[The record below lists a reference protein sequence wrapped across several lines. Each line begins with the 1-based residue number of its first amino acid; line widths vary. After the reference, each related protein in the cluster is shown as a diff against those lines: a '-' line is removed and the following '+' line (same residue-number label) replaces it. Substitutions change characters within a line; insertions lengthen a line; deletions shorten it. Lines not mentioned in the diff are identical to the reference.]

1 MPSPIPVKVL
11 PIDPESD
18 TYQIALPTRFS
29 DDQNIVAITYPK
41 EVPVEQA
48 IADIHKNNP
57 RDSADTQIQQM
68 LDPEYRKN
76 MPMEDFKEW
85 KKDKRAME
93 GTQMDVNY
101 FGLAYDAAKAFVKG
115 GAQTVAAVAGAD
127 PSDPDIRK
135 QQRDVWNAIEGGLQ
149 GTERLLQL
157 GKMAATLANRAITF
171 DTDKTDQIE
180 YDLFQQQNN
189 FVDTMQRR
197 GAGDLITADIP
208 KGTTPEPTKED
219 IEQINSI
226 SNFLDATTLLPGV
239 NVLEKMGQKM
249 AANSVLKYAVP
260 KYIAGTIAPK
270 LAFGAAEYAGK
281 ALDYGTKLIINQV
294 DKAIG
299 AVAANAETKAAQVIA
314 GRAIAFGMGDYA
326 LGGSLIGS
334 AIAGKGLRAVGEIG
348 GAVSEAMAKGQPVRG
363 ALREVAETTS
373 SDVVRGAARFA
384 VKLAP
389 PEAAFDAFKHTA
401 GAAFDMGLFM
411 GGIGAMQAYAAQD
424 DPIHGF
430 MEGFASG
437 AGVGSAFGAVGARGA
452 AKDAKFKRLA
462 EYFDNDLRSR
472 PPQVAIDVNGQQVPI
487 NDLEGRVALFNRDD
501 LSPEQKGFIL
511 SLTQAHEKS
520 GNSVYFHDGSPE
532 MLARLE
538 AAGIGAGE
546 GVQFFDGPDGRSTV
560 VMDASALNPGT
571 AVEEVF
577 HGMVSDSVIKEI
589 GRNINLELKAATAP
603 EAAVDPTLPTYAP
616 RRSAANKARGQE
628 MLNDLQGFADR
639 YIDLLEKS
647 GTESGRAKAAEYRSL
662 IYRVAT
668 DPNMMPDI
676 KTDILAPILNEY
688 GANYA
693 RAKLAGMRLPNLME
707 GNIRNLWD
715 SLWDKTMGNLLSS
728 LDASKIGAKRDP
740 ITGHFFNEKGKRV
753 INPTLERMVDRFL
766 EAASEGRKEIPA
778 ENTTSG
784 TYYFDVRS
792 DKPFVSYEDMI
803 DGKQTTPA
811 QKRKIHNE
819 MFKLNAEW
827 LNANS
832 PVDNVVLVTD
842 RLKYEGAFHGN
853 ITKMKSG
860 KDTLIFSQNLPE
872 AFFDHLAETEQ
883 ITPEQA
889 KILKYINRSMV
900 GGQIVTVDSWADI
913 GKHKGDRSLV
923 YYGRG
928 NRAFLPVSFQQ
939 GPTGGF
945 TVSGLDV
952 TRVWDYAKRASK
964 KVRAVREEFR
974 AKGIDSMQEFLP
986 YMQRY
991 FDNYSSDNPI
1001 PAAEL
1006 KDFSPAMRDVI
1017 SMALSDSIGIRDYF
1031 EAEDK
1036 SKFQN
1041 LHTFSARLVGKPEA
1055 SVVTKYRR
1063 GDITHA
1069 EMNRGLEAKGARRR
1083 VVPLGGDE
1091 AQAIKAVKMARESVS
1106 LLQLRADRLLGLS
1119 DFSIN
1124 NAPFVIRYNPYKVT
1138 NLVRANFSPGRTI
1151 NETIGDSQVIT
1162 DAVNG
1167 KRMIVKPN
1175 GKVTLFDG
1183 ESKSIHNSIE
1193 EAQDFANSRTNKQDI
1208 DVDVEYLNLAKD
1220 PEKNNAAL
1228 RRIIETEA
1236 EKSGYNSPTVFHG
1249 SIEKGL
1255 TRFDVNKAMEVEGA
1269 IFFTTNEDVASQYT
1283 YERAYGDIISDQPL
1297 GDITTAKLRIENP
1310 LEYKSKGRVVDAIE
1324 MGRAIDFAKAN
1335 NHDGVVIRNI
1345 DDSIGMTG
1353 DMGDVYVVF
1362 NSNQI
1367 KSVSPLTYSNSGEII
1382 PPSQRFNKRTDDI
1395 RFSPRRKKDAIESTD
1410 NAFNDPTNSIRA
1422 LSDKAARLYRD
1433 GHLEIGELNKIL
1445 VTLNQRQGKSTTEAR
1460 KEAALFVADA
1470 VRGLK
1475 PAIIEPEKTVQIE
1488 LPPEEK
1494 PQITYEGMTHDE
1506 AVSLKLL
1513 NKNGTVSIS
1522 KVRKYHAEKARQ
1534 QRELDRVEREKNA
1547 EIEAL
1552 NKKQEADKQ
1561 SKEKERL
1568 AQEAENAK
1576 KLKKAQD
1583 EQEKARLRKEKADA
1597 RDDEAA
1603 KAKAQ
1608 REYDATT
1615 RRIEQM
1621 IRDDNEKAYLEREKI
1636 EANFEKRM
1644 ERIRAR
1650 ARKIRA
1656 KTMENLLKEQDQ
1668 SYDAYVKE
1676 FFVQEA
1682 KAEKEAMVGSAE
1694 RRKAGE
1700 EAEVAARKQRTAERA
1715 AGMKSLL
1722 EARDAQAAEDAATV
1736 LKWQNRLAD
1745 QQTAMQDRAQRKAEA
1760 RDIAAQEKKVEQMP
1774 PISDPRIPEGA
1785 RITFTPSR
1793 KFKVYYSGAGLVGI
1807 TDDFESALKLSN
1819 KYATRKVAIR

>member
-48 IADIHKNNP
+48 IEDIHKNNP

-85 KKDKRAME
+85 KKDRRAME

-101 FGLAYDAAKAFVKG
+101 FGLAYDAVKAFAKG
-115 GAQTVAAVAGAD
+115 GVQTVAATVGTD

-135 QQRDVWNAIEGGLQ
+135 QQRDMWNAIEGGLQ

-189 FVDTMQRR
+189 FADTMQRR
-197 GAGDLITADIP
+197 AAGDLITADIP

-219 IEQINSI
+219 IERINSI

-249 AANSVLKYAVP
+249 AANAVLKYAVP

-384 VKLAP
+384 AKLAP

-647 GTESGRAKAAEYRSL
+647 GTESGKAKAAEYRSL

-676 KTDILAPILNEY
+676 KADILAPILNEY

-784 TYYFDVRS
+784 TYYFDVRA

-803 DGKQTTPA
+803 DGRQTTQA
-811 QKRKIHNE
+811 EKKKIHNAA
-819 MFKLNAEW
+819 FKEAAEW

-853 ITKMKSG
+853 ITNMKSG
-860 KDTLIFSQNLPE
+860 KDALIFTQNMPE
-872 AFFDHLAETEQ
+872 AFFDFEAERGRL
-883 ITPEQA
+883 TPEQA
-889 KILKYINRSMV
+889 KLHKLMSRAMQS
-900 GGQIVTVDSWADI
+900 GQIVMVDSWADI
-913 GKHKGDRSLV
+913 GRHKGDRSLV

-928 NRAFLPVSFQQ
+928 NRAFLPVSYQQ
-939 GPTGGF
+939 GPTGGL

-991 FDNYSSDNPI
+991 FDNYSSENPI

-1017 SMALSDSIGIRDYF
+1017 SMALSDSIGIRESF
-1031 EAEDK
+1031 RAEDEG
-1036 SKFQN
+1036 KFQN

-1106 LLQLRADRLLGLS
+1106 LLQLRADRVLGLS

-1193 EAQDFANSRTNKQDI
+1193 EAQDFANSRTNKQDLQSPPAPQE
-1208 DVDVEYLNLAKD
+1208 DVEVMLA
-1220 PEKNNAAL
+1220 
-1228 RRIIETEA
+1228 
-1236 EKSGYNSPTVFHG
+1236 
-1249 SIEKGL
+1249 
-1255 TRFDVNKAMEVEGA
+1255 
-1269 IFFTTNEDVASQYT
+1269 
-1283 YERAYGDIISDQPL
+1283 
-1297 GDITTAKLRIENP
+1297 
-1310 LEYKSKGRVVDAIE
+1310 
-1324 MGRAIDFAKAN
+1324 
-1335 NHDGVVIRNI
+1335 
-1345 DDSIGMTG
+1345 
-1353 DMGDVYVVF
+1353 
-1362 NSNQI
+1362 
-1367 KSVSPLTYSNSGEII
+1367 
-1382 PPSQRFNKRTDDI
+1382 
-1395 RFSPRRKKDAIESTD
+1395 PRRKKDAIESAD

-1475 PAIIEPEKTVQIE
+1475 PEIIEPKKTVQIE

-1494 PQITYEGMTHDE
+1494 SQITYEGMTHDE

-1522 KVRKYHAEKARQ
+1522 KVRKYHAEKARAQ
-1534 QRELDRVEREKNA
+1534 KELDRIYSERQA
-1547 EIEAL
+1547 ELEAL
-1552 NKKQEADKQ
+1552 QKQEAKRSQ
-1561 SKEKERL
+1561 RIAGMLKEERAIQLKEGEERTMEAEAIMEKYRKSATKERAAVMERL
-1568 AQEAENAK
+1568 LRERDIARDNPVQRGGEYDRISNRIAKMIRDENERVY
-1576 KLKKAQD
+1576 L
-1583 EQEKARLRKEKADA
+1583 EQEKGQSEADKVMEKYRAKARKE
-1597 RDDEAA
+1597 
-1603 KAKAQ
+1603 
-1608 REYDATT
+1608 
-1615 RRIEQM
+1615 
-1621 IRDDNEKAYLEREKI
+1621 
-1636 EANFEKRM
+1636 
-1644 ERIRAR
+1644 
-1650 ARKIRA
+1650 RA
-1656 KTMENLLKEQDQ
+1656 KMMDNLLKEQDQ

-1682 KAEKEAMVGSAE
+1682 KAEKEAMVGGAE

-1722 EARDAQAAEDAATV
+1722 EARDAQTAEDAATV

>member
-1 MPSPIPVKVL
+1 MASPIPTKVL

-18 TYQIALPTRFS
+18 SYQIALPTRFS

-48 IADIHKNNP
+48 IEDIHKNNP

-68 LDPEYRKN
+68 LDPEYRRN

-85 KKDKRAME
+85 KKDRRAME

-101 FGLAYDAAKAFVKG
+101 FGLAYDAVKAFAKG
-115 GAQTVAAVAGAD
+115 GVQTVAATAGAD

-135 QQRDVWNAIEGGLQ
+135 QQRDMWNAIEGGLQ

-157 GKMAATLANRAITF
+157 GKMAATLTNRAVTI

-189 FVDTMQRR
+189 FVDTIQKR
-197 GAGDLITADIP
+197 GAGDLITKDIP

-226 SNFLDATTLLPGV
+226 SNFLDATTLLPGI

-249 AANSVLKYAVP
+249 AANSILKYAVP

-270 LAFGAAEYAGK
+270 LAFGAAEYTGK

-314 GRAIAFGMGDYA
+314 GRVIAFGMGDYA

-373 SDVVRGAARFA
+373 SDVVRSAARFA

-437 AGVGSAFGAVGARGA
+437 AGVGSAFGAAGARGA

-487 NDLEGRVALFNRDD
+487 NDLEGRVALFNRGD

-560 VMDASALNPGT
+560 VMDSSALSPGT

-616 RRSAANKARGQE
+616 KRSAASKARGQE

-639 YIDLLEKS
+639 YIDLLEKG

-676 KTDILAPILNEY
+676 KTDILTPILNEY

-707 GNIRNLWD
+707 GNVRNLWD

-753 INPTLERMVDRFL
+753 INPTLERMVDRYL

-792 DKPFVSYEDMI
+792 DKPFISYEDVI

-819 MFKLNAEW
+819 MFKMNAEW

-860 KDTLIFSQNLPE
+860 KDTIIFSQNLPE

-883 ITPEQA
+883 VTPEQA
-889 KILKYINRSMV
+889 KVLKNINRSML

-964 KVRAVREEFR
+964 KVRSVREEFQ

-991 FDNYSSDNPI
+991 FDNYSSENPI

-1006 KDFSPAMRDVI
+1006 KGFSEPMRDVI

-1036 SKFQN
+1036 SRFQN

-1091 AQAIKAVKMARESVS
+1091 AQAIKAVRMARESVS

-1124 NAPFVIRYNPYKVT
+1124 NAPFSIRYNPYKVT

-1151 NETIGDSQVIT
+1151 NEKIGDSQVIT

-1167 KRMIVKPN
+1167 KRMIVKPT

-1183 ESKSIHNSIE
+1183 ENKSIHNSIE
-1193 EAQDFANSRTNKQDI
+1193 EAQDFANSRTNKQDLRNPPAPQE
-1208 DVDVEYLNLAKD
+1208 DVEVMLA
-1220 PEKNNAAL
+1220 
-1228 RRIIETEA
+1228 
-1236 EKSGYNSPTVFHG
+1236 
-1249 SIEKGL
+1249 
-1255 TRFDVNKAMEVEGA
+1255 
-1269 IFFTTNEDVASQYT
+1269 
-1283 YERAYGDIISDQPL
+1283 
-1297 GDITTAKLRIENP
+1297 
-1310 LEYKSKGRVVDAIE
+1310 
-1324 MGRAIDFAKAN
+1324 
-1335 NHDGVVIRNI
+1335 
-1345 DDSIGMTG
+1345 
-1353 DMGDVYVVF
+1353 
-1362 NSNQI
+1362 
-1367 KSVSPLTYSNSGEII
+1367 
-1382 PPSQRFNKRTDDI
+1382 
-1395 RFSPRRKKDAIESTD
+1395 PRRKKDAIESTD
-1410 NAFNDPTNSIRA
+1410 NAFSDPTNSIRA
-1422 LSDKAARLYRD
+1422 LSDKATRLYRD

-1460 KEAALFVADA
+1460 QEAALFVADA
-1470 VRGLK
+1470 VRGQR

-1494 PQITYEGMTHDE
+1494 SQITYDGMTQDE

-1513 NKNGTVSIS
+1513 NKNGTVSLS
-1522 KVRKYHAEKARQ
+1522 KVRKYHAEKARE

-1547 EIEAL
+1547 EVEAL

-1568 AQEAENAK
+1568 AQETENAK

-1597 RDDEAA
+1597 EDNEAA

-1621 IRDDNEKAYLEREKI
+1621 IRDDNEKAYLEREKN
-1636 EANFEKRM
+1636 ENDAEKLM
-1644 ERIRAR
+1644 EKYRAK
-1650 ARKIRA
+1650 ARKVRA
-1656 KTMENLLKEQDQ
+1656 KTMEGLLKEQDQ

-1682 KAEKEAMVGSAE
+1682 KADKEAMTGSLE

-1700 EAEVAARKQRTAERA
+1700 QAEVGARKQRTAERA
-1715 AGMKSLL
+1715 MDMKSLL
-1722 EARDAQAAEDAATV
+1722 EARDTQAAEDAATV
-1736 LKWQNRLAD
+1736 LKFQNRLAD

-1807 TDDFESALKLSN
+1807 TDDFESALKLSK

>member
-1 MPSPIPVKVL
+1 LDASLLVPPL
-11 PIDPESD
+11 G
-18 TYQIALPTRFS
+18 IAEK
-29 DDQNIVAITYPK
+29 I
-41 EVPVEQA
+41 
-48 IADIHKNNP
+48 
-57 RDSADTQIQQM
+57 
-68 LDPEYRKN
+68 
-76 MPMEDFKEW
+76 
-85 KKDKRAME
+85 
-93 GTQMDVNY
+93 
-101 FGLAYDAAKAFVKG
+101 
-115 GAQTVAAVAGAD
+115 
-127 PSDPDIRK
+127 
-135 QQRDVWNAIEGGLQ
+135 
-149 GTERLLQL
+149 
-157 GKMAATLANRAITF
+157 
-171 DTDKTDQIE
+171 
-180 YDLFQQQNN
+180 
-189 FVDTMQRR
+189 
-197 GAGDLITADIP
+197 GAGI
-208 KGTTPEPTKED
+208 
-219 IEQINSI
+219 
-226 SNFLDATTLLPGV
+226 
-239 NVLEKMGQKM
+239 
-249 AANSVLKYAVP
+249 AANTIARNILP
-260 KYIAGTIAPK
+260 KVIAGEILPK
-270 LAFGAAEYAGK
+270 LAFGAAEYTGK
-281 ALDYGTKLIINQV
+281 ALDYGTKLVLNGV
-294 DKAIG
+294 VGTVEKLAE
-299 AVAANAETKAAQVIA
+299 AAGT
-314 GRAIAFGMGDYA
+314 
-326 LGGSLIGS
+326 
-334 AIAGKGLRAVGEIG
+334 
-348 GAVSEAMAKGQPVRG
+348 GAVSPGAQYLARKAAVIGLGLTDATSGLVAMSAAGKFGLRPLGEMGGAMAKAMAEGAPVRG
-363 ALREVAETTS
+363 ALREVAQTSS
-373 SDVVRGAARFA
+373 SDVVRAMARGA
-384 VKLAP
+384 VKIAP
-389 PEAAFDAFKHTA
+389 PEAFFDGVKHIA
-401 GAAFDMGLFM
+401 SAAFDTGMFM
-411 GGIGAMQAYAAQD
+411 GTLGMMEASAAQD

-437 AGVGSAFGAVGARGA
+437 AGAGTMFGAVGARGA
-452 AKDAKFKRLA
+452 AKGAKVARLA
-462 EYFDNDLRSR
+462 EYFDNDIRGR
-472 PPQVAIDVNGQQVPI
+472 QPQAAIDVNGQQVRI
-487 NDLEGRVALFNRDD
+487 NDLDGRVALFNRDD
-501 LSPEQKGFIL
+501 LTPEQKGFIL

-532 MLARLE
+532 MLAALE

-560 VMDASALNPGT
+560 IMDASALSPGT

-676 KTDILAPILNEY
+676 KADILTPILNEY

-693 RAKLAGMRLPNLME
+693 RAKLAGMRLPNLMD

-715 SLWDKTMGNLLSS
+715 NLWDKTMGNLLSS
-728 LDASKIGAKRDP
+728 FDASKIGAMKDP

-753 INPTLERMVDRFL
+753 INPTLERMVDRYI
-766 EAASEGRKEIPA
+766 EAASEGRREIPA

-792 DKPFVSYEDMI
+792 DKPFVSYEDTI
-803 DGKQTTPA
+803 DGKQTTES
-811 QKRKIHNE
+811 QKKKIHNAA
-819 MFKLNAEW
+819 FKSNAAW

-832 PVDNVVLVTD
+832 PVDHVVLVTD
-842 RLKYEGAFHGN
+842 RLKYDGAFQGN

-860 KDTLIFSQNLPE
+860 KDTLIFTQTPPE
-872 AFFDHLAETEQ
+872 GLFDHAAREGQ
-883 ITPEQA
+883 ISAEQA
-889 KILKYINRSMV
+889 KVHKLMSRAMQA
-900 GGQIVTVDSWADI
+900 GQIVMVDSWADI

-928 NRAFLPVSFQQ
+928 NRAFLPISYQQ
-939 GPTGGF
+939 GPTGGL

-952 TRVWDYAKRASK
+952 TRVWSYAQRAAK
-964 KVRAVREEFR
+964 KVRAVREEFK

-991 FDNYSSDNPI
+991 FDNYSSENPI

-1006 KDFSPAMRDVI
+1006 KDFSPTMRDVI
-1017 SMALSDSIGIRDYF
+1017 SMALSDSIGIREYF
-1031 EAEDK
+1031 RAEDEG
-1036 SKFQN
+1036 KFQN
-1041 LHTFSARLVGKPEA
+1041 LHTFSARLVGSPEA

-1069 EMNRGLEAKGARRR
+1069 EMNRGLEAKGARQR
-1083 VVPLGGDE
+1083 VVPLGKTE
-1091 AQAIKAVKMARESVS
+1091 AEAVKAVKMARESVS
-1106 LLQLRADRLLGLS
+1106 LLQLRADRILGLS

-1124 NAPFVIRYNPYKVT
+1124 SAPFAIKYNPYKVT

-1151 NETIGDSQVIT
+1151 NEKIGDSQVIT

-1167 KRMIVKPN
+1167 KRMIVKPT

-1183 ESKSIHNSIE
+1183 ENKSIHDSVE

-1208 DVDVEYLNLAKD
+1208 NVDAEYLNLAKN

-1297 GDITTAKLRIENP
+1297 GDITTAKLKIENP
-1310 LEYKSKGRVVDAIE
+1310 LEYKSKGKVVDAIE

-1367 KSVSPLTYSNSGEII
+1367 KSVSPVTYSNSGEII

-1410 NAFNDPTNSIRA
+1410 NAFNDPTNSLRA

-1475 PAIIEPEKTVQIE
+1475 PEIIQQEKAPEVE
-1488 LPPEEK
+1488 LPAEE
-1494 PQITYEGMTHDE
+1494 PSNVTYEGMTRDE
-1506 AVSLKLL
+1506 AVTLKLL
-1513 NKNGTVSIS
+1513 NKNGTVSVS
-1522 KVRKYHAEKARQ
+1522 KIRKYNAEKARE
-1534 QRELDRVEREKNA
+1534 QRELDRIEKEKNA
-1547 EIEAL
+1547 EVESLARAAKRKEDQ
-1552 NKKQEADKQ
+1552 NKREQDQKDQARQKELDAAKRAG
-1561 SKEKERL
+1561 EKEY
-1568 AQEAENAK
+1568 E
-1576 KLKKAQD
+1576 
-1583 EQEKARLRKEKADA
+1583 
-1597 RDDEAA
+1597 
-1603 KAKAQ
+1603 
-1608 REYDATT
+1608 ATT
-1615 RRIEQM
+1615 KRIEKM
-1621 IRDDNEKAYLEREKI
+1621 IRDDNEKAYLEREK
-1636 EANFEKRM
+1636 EEKDAEKLM
-1644 ERIRAR
+1644 EKYRAK
-1650 ARKIRA
+1650 ARKERA
-1656 KTMENLLKEQDQ
+1656 KTMETLFKEQDQ

-1676 FFVQEA
+1676 FLAQDDLTSKQAVA
-1682 KAEKEAMVGSAE
+1682 AGVE

-1700 EAEVAARKQRTAERA
+1700 QAEVAARKQRTAERA
-1715 AGMKSLL
+1715 MDMKSLI
-1722 EARDAQAAEDAATV
+1722 EQRDAAV
-1736 LKWQNRLAD
+1736 LREQNRMAD
-1745 QQTAMQDRAQRKAEA
+1745 EQTAMQDIAARKAEA
-1760 RDIAAQEKKVEQMP
+1760 RELRAQEQPARVEDIP
-1774 PISDPRIPEGA
+1774 PISDPRIPNNV
-1785 RITFTPSR
+1785 RIIFTPAR
-1793 KFKVYYSGAGLVGI
+1793 KYRVYYSGAGLVGI
-1807 TDDFESALKLSN
+1807 VNDFDSALKLSQ
-1819 KYATRKVAIR
+1819 KYAAR

>member
-1 MPSPIPVKVL
+1 MPSSIPVKQL
-11 PIDPESD
+11 PVDPESD
-18 TYQIALPTRFS
+18 SYDIALPTRFL
-29 DDQNIVAITYPK
+29 DDGSIATVSYPK
-41 EVPVEQA
+41 SVPVEDA
-48 IADIHKNNP
+48 LADIHANNP
-57 RDSADTQIQQM
+57 RNVADTHIQYM

-76 MPMEDFKEW
+76 MPFEDFKEW
-85 KKDKRAME
+85 KKVKRE
-93 GTQMDVNY
+93 LQGTDVDMSY
-101 FGLAYDAAKAFVKG
+101 FDLAVDAAKAVAKG
-115 GAQTVAAVAGAD
+115 AGQTAVSVFSAN
-127 PSDPDIRK
+127 PDFRK
-135 QQRDVWNAIEGGLQ
+135 QARDTWNAVEAGLQ
-149 GTERLLQL
+149 GTERLFQL
-157 GKMAATLANRAITF
+157 GKMAAGFAAKQLTF
-171 DTDKTDQIE
+171 DTDTTDEIE
-180 YDLFQQQNN
+180 YLLYQQENDL
-189 FVDTMQRR
+189 VDTMQRR
-197 GAGDLITADIP
+197 AAGDLITKDIAP
-208 KGTTPEPTKED
+208 SNLPAPTKED
-219 IEQINSI
+219 VADINSM
-226 SNFLDATTLLPGV
+226 SNFLDASLLIPPLGIAEKLGLGVVSKTVARNLLPKVVVGEI
-239 NVLEKMGQKM
+239 L
-249 AANSVLKYAVP
+249 
-260 KYIAGTIAPK
+260 PK
-270 LAFGAAEYAGK
+270 LAFGAAEYGGK
-281 ALDYGTKLIINQV
+281 ALDYGTKLILNTV
-294 DKAIG
+294 DGVIG
-299 AVAANAETKAAQVIA
+299 LAGEGAQSA
-314 GRAIAFGMGDYA
+314 GAKYLARGMAYGGLGMADVGGTIISGSA
-326 LGGSLIGS
+326 LG
-334 AIAGKGLRAVGEIG
+334 KFGLRPLGEIG
-348 GAVSEAMAKGQPVRG
+348 GAVAEAMAEGTPVRA
-363 ALREVAETTS
+363 ALREVAQTSS
-373 SDVVRGAARFA
+373 SDVVRAAARGA
-384 VKLAP
+384 IKIAP
-389 PEAAFDAFKHTA
+389 PEAFFDGIKHVA
-401 GAAFDMGLFM
+401 SAAFDTGMFM
-411 GGIGAMQAYAAQD
+411 GTLGMMEAAAAQD

-430 MEGFASG
+430 MEGFAGGVG
-437 AGVGSAFGAVGARGA
+437 AGTVFGAVGARGA
-452 AKDAKFKRLA
+452 AKDAKMRRLA
-462 EYFDNDLRSR
+462 EYFDNDIRGR
-472 PPQVAIDVNGQQVPI
+472 QPQSAIEVNGQQVPI

-546 GVQFFDGPDGRSTV
+546 GVQFFDGPDGRSMI

-803 DGKQTTPA
+803 DGRQTTQA
-811 QKRKIHNE
+811 EKKKIHNAA
-819 MFKLNAEW
+819 FKEAAAW

-853 ITKMKSG
+853 ITNMKSG
-860 KDTLIFSQNLPE
+860 KDTLIFTQNMPE
-872 AFFDHLAETEQ
+872 AFFDFEAERGRLTA
-883 ITPEQA
+883 EQA
-889 KILKYINRSMV
+889 SIHKRINRSMV
-900 GGQIVTVDSWADI
+900 GGQIIMVDAIADI
-913 GKHKGDRSLV
+913 GRHKGDRSLV

-928 NRAFLPVSFQQ
+928 NRAFLPVSYQQ
-939 GPTGGF
+939 GPTGGL
-945 TVSGLDV
+945 TLSGLDV

-1006 KDFSPAMRDVI
+1006 KDFSPTMRDVI
-1017 SMALSDSIGIRDYF
+1017 SMALSDSIGIRESF
-1031 EAEDK
+1031 RAEDEG
-1036 SKFQN
+1036 KFQN

-1069 EMNRGLEAKGARRR
+1069 EMNIGLEAKGARRR

-1106 LLQLRADRLLGLS
+1106 LLQLRADRILGLS

-1183 ESKSIHNSIE
+1183 DSKSIHNSIE
-1193 EAQDFANSRTNKQDI
+1193 EAQDFANSRTNKQDLQNPPAPQE
-1208 DVDVEYLNLAKD
+1208 DVEVMLA
-1220 PEKNNAAL
+1220 
-1228 RRIIETEA
+1228 
-1236 EKSGYNSPTVFHG
+1236 
-1249 SIEKGL
+1249 
-1255 TRFDVNKAMEVEGA
+1255 
-1269 IFFTTNEDVASQYT
+1269 
-1283 YERAYGDIISDQPL
+1283 
-1297 GDITTAKLRIENP
+1297 
-1310 LEYKSKGRVVDAIE
+1310 
-1324 MGRAIDFAKAN
+1324 
-1335 NHDGVVIRNI
+1335 
-1345 DDSIGMTG
+1345 
-1353 DMGDVYVVF
+1353 
-1362 NSNQI
+1362 
-1367 KSVSPLTYSNSGEII
+1367 
-1382 PPSQRFNKRTDDI
+1382 
-1395 RFSPRRKKDAIESTD
+1395 PRRKKDAIESTD

-1547 EIEAL
+1547 ELAVL
-1552 NKKQEADKQ
+1552 SKKQEREQKANEVQAKRDKAAYERQ
-1561 SKEKERL
+1561 LAKE
-1568 AQEAENAK
+1568 
-1576 KLKKAQD
+1576 
-1583 EQEKARLRKEKADA
+1583 EKALMAAQAKLEREQASER
-1597 RDDEAA
+1597 EA
-1603 KAKAQ
+1603 AQ
-1608 REYDATT
+1608 REIELHSE
-1615 RRIEQM
+1615 RISRM
-1621 IRDDNEKAYLEREKI
+1621 IRNENERVYLED
-1636 EANFEKRM
+1636 EKRQKAADKIM
-1644 ERIRAR
+1644 EKYREQ
-1650 ARKIRA
+1650 ARKVRA
-1656 KTMENLLKEQDQ
+1656 KTMEGLLKEQDQ

-1760 RDIAAQEKKVEQMP
+1760 RDIAAQERKVEQMP